1 MPSAE
6 VIAAEEQNGVSP
18 NDSGGRVLREE
29 VFTHSCRSH
38 RRRINRLEL
47 ADELFRPRLDKQ
59 PTIGDSSNSGGPFSR
74 RRGIAGQRGQVN
86 SRRKPEP
93 LN

>member
-18 NDSGGRVLREE
+18 NDLGGRVLREE
-29 VFTHSCRSH
+29 VFTYSCRSH

-47 ADELFRPRLDKQ
+47 ADGLFTPRLDQQ

-74 RRGIAGQRGQVN
+74 RRGIAGQRGAGQF
-86 SRRKPEP
+86 KKKT
-93 LN
+93 